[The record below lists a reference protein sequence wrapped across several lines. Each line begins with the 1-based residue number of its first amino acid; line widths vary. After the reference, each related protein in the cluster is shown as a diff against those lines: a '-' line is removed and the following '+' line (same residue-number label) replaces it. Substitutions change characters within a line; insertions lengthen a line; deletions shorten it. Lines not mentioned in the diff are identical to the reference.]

1 MTPKTDDCREAFEC
15 KNCGRVTD
23 TKDWAYDKY
32 LSCCPM
38 RSVKKVLI
46 VDKAAWN
53 AATVQPTEG
62 HEWDRSG
69 ERCLKCGDKDWMN
82 TPVCN
87 GKQPA
92 GDNREA
98 FTEKQIADMAQA
110 ISDNGYQYEKN
121 KSRLKA
127 ALTTPAAPVAAEVH
141 VQRCFELLDR
151 IEIQCKAVSHPVG
164 GIDEIKTRIR
174 AATNPAAQ
182 TVPQEVALEWL
193 AELIYLREYGKIGAR
208 WAANESK
215 EVWRAKAIALLT
227 DGKGE

>member
-46 VDKAAWN
+46 VDKAAWT

-127 ALTTPAAPVAAEVH
+127 ALTTPAAPVAAEVMEA
-141 VQRCFELLDR
+141 VNRIVELARKMNDPLFPIPSGFTKDLLLL
-151 IEIQCKAVSHPVG
+151 
-164 GIDEIKTRIR
+164 TR
-174 AATNPAAQ
+174 AATKPAAQ
-182 TVPQEVALEWL
+182 TVPQEVIQMLEAIQGYSKDHVSREL
-193 AELIYLREYGKIGAR
+193 A
-208 WAANESK
+208 S
-215 EVWRAKAIALLT
+215 EVLALLT
-227 DGKGE
+227 DGKEKP